1 MSEFLWKSVDMVKA
15 MEGRPVGPLPVGIT
29 GISIDSRSLRK
40 GEAFFA
46 IKGDLYDG
54 HDFASAAMAAGAG
67 LLVVTESRL
76 PALGKM
82 QVPII
87 VVDDVL
93 EALIRL
99 GIASRKRS
107 KAQII
112 AVTGS
117 VGKTTTKE
125 ALRHVLSGC
134 GKVHASAASFNNHWG
149 VPLTLARMPEDT
161 DYGVF
166 EIGMNHHDEI
176 RPLVKQVQP
185 HVAVVTLIAPAHLG
199 HFANLEE
206 IAVAKAEIFEGVLPG
221 GYALLNRDDKRFKQL
236 EGLAVA
242 AGIEHIAT
250 FGENARST
258 YRLRDMVLK
267 ADCSCITVSLAGQE
281 AAVKISAPGRHIV
294 QNMLAVMGAAHLVGA
309 DMTKVVLALANLQA
323 EAGRG
328 AQYRLRHGE
337 GTFTLIDESYNANPT
352 SVRAALSLLEAI
364 EPQSGLPETEP
375 DAGAEVAP
383 EGGRRIAV
391 LGDMLELGKQ
401 SSKLHGDLARPI
413 VDAHVNMLF
422 IGGAHMSALKS
433 AMPAEIH
440 VEYRETV
447 DELLPLVV
455 KAVRPGDVVMIKS
468 SKSIGFVKIVDAL
481 LKKYAVSEAAE

>member
-1 MSEFLWKSVDMVKA
+1 MSDILWKSADMVKA
-15 MEGRPVGPLPVGIT
+15 MEGRPVGHLPEGIT
-29 GISIDSRSLRK
+29 GISIDSRTLRK

-46 IKGDLYDG
+46 IKGDVFDG
-54 HDFASAAMAAGAG
+54 HDFATSAMAAGAG
-67 LLVVTESRL
+67 LLVVTEARL
-76 PALGKM
+76 PALGKL
-82 QVPII
+82 QVPMI

-93 EALIRL
+93 AALTRL
-99 GIASRKRS
+99 GLASRARS

-125 ALRHVLSGC
+125 ALRHVLSDC

-176 RPLVKQVQP
+176 RPLVKMVQP
-185 HVAVVTLIAPAHLG
+185 HVAAITLIAPAHLG

-236 EGLAVA
+236 ETLAVA

-258 YRLRDMVLK
+258 YKLRDLVMK
-267 ADCSCITVSLAGQE
+267 SDCSCITVSLAGQE
-281 AAVKISAPGRHIV
+281 AAVKISAPGRHMV

-309 DMTKVVLALANLQA
+309 DMTKVVLALASLQA

-337 GTFTLIDESYNANPT
+337 GTFTLIDESYNANPA
-352 SVRAALSLLEAI
+352 SMRAALSLLEAT
-364 EPQSGLPETEP
+364 EPQG
-375 DAGAEVAP
+375 
-383 EGGRRIAV
+383 EGIEKGRRIAV

-433 AMPAEIH
+433 AMPAEIQ
-440 VEYRETV
+440 VEYRESV

-468 SKSIGFVKIVDAL
+468 SKSIGFVKIVNAL
-481 LKKYAVSEAAE
+481 LKKYAISEAAE